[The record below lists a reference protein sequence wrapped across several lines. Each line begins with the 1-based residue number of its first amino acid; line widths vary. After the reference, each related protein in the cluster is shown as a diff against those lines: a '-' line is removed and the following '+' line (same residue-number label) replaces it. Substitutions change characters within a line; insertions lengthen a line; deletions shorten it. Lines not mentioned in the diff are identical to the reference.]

1 MAEITKPTIVA
12 FEVTRRC
19 VLRCRHCR
27 ASATTREQ
35 DVLSTDQC
43 RKILDAIAELK
54 KCVVVLTGGEP
65 MMRQDIFELTD
76 YGKSL
81 GLRMAIAT
89 CGALLDDAAV
99 QRFKRAGLLS
109 FSFSLDGP
117 DAASHDAFRQVP
129 GAFDTTL
136 KAIDKARK
144 ADLRFQINTTLTGVN
159 VNHLDAIARLAVEL
173 GASCWNPFVLVPV
186 GRAEQDTLLLL
197 EPRRYEQVLEKLAT
211 MKGTYPI
218 ELRVT
223 CGPQFARVARQKNI
237 RGADHVRGCLAASG
251 FAFISYQGDV
261 QTCGFLELPAGNL
274 VQNGY
279 NLVDIWHNS
288 PLLQSIRDL
297 SQYRDFC
304 GRCGFLADCR
314 GCRARAL
321 IANGHL
327 LGQDP
332 LCILGQL
339 NRDEAK

>member
-1 MAEITKPTIVA
+1 MTEIIKPTIIA

-27 ASATTREQ
+27 ASATTCEQ
-35 DVLSTDQC
+35 DVLSTEQC

-65 MMRQDIFELTD
+65 MMRQDIFDLTD

-89 CGALLDDAAV
+89 CGALLDDAAI

-129 GAFDTTL
+129 GAFDMTL
-136 KAIDKARK
+136 KAIEKARK

-159 VNHLDAIARLAVEL
+159 VDHLDAIARLAVDLE
-173 GASCWNPFVLVPV
+173 ASCWNPFVLVPV
-186 GRAEQDTLLLL
+186 GRAEQDAQLLL
-197 EPRRYEQVLEKLAT
+197 EPGRYEQVLEMLAM
-211 MKGTYPI
+211 MKATYPI

-237 RGADHVRGCLAASG
+237 PGAEHIRGCLAASG

-279 NLVDIWHNS
+279 DLVDIWYNS

-297 SQYRDFC
+297 SQYQGFC
-304 GRCGFLADCR
+304 GQCSYLADCR

-321 IANGHL
+321 IASGHL

-332 LCILGQL
+332 LCILGQS
-339 NRDEAK
+339 NRDEVK

>member
-1 MAEITKPTIVA
+1 MAEIIKPTIIA

-27 ASATTREQ
+27 ASATTSEQ

-65 MMRQDIFELTD
+65 MMRQDIFDLTD

-99 QRFKRAGLLS
+99 ERFKRAGLLS

-129 GAFDTTL
+129 GAFETTL

-159 VNHLDAIARLAVEL
+159 VEHLDAIARLAGAL
-173 GASCWNPFVLVPV
+173 GASCGNPFVLVPV
-186 GRAEQDTLLLL
+186 GRAEQDTQLLL
-197 EPRRYEQVLEKLAT
+197 EPKRYEQVLETLAI
-211 MKGTYPI
+211 MKATYPI
-218 ELRVT
+218 ELRDLRAAVCPCRPAEENPGRRPCSWVSGGQRICVYQLSGGCADLRIPGT
-223 CGPQFARVARQKNI
+223 SGGQSGAKRV
-237 RGADHVRGCLAASG
+237 
-251 FAFISYQGDV
+251 
-261 QTCGFLELPAGNL
+261 
-274 VQNGY
+274 
-279 NLVDIWHNS
+279 
-288 PLLQSIRDL
+288 
-297 SQYRDFC
+297 
-304 GRCGFLADCR
+304 
-314 GCRARAL
+314 
-321 IANGHL
+321 
-327 LGQDP
+327 
-332 LCILGQL
+332 
-339 NRDEAK
+339 